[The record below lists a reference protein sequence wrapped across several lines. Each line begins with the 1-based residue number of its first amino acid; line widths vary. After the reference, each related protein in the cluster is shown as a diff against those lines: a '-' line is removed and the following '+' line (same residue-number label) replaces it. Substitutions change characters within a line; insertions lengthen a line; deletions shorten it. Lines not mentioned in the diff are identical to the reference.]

1 MEQVLIIGSGLAGLH
16 TALSFNEDIKVLI
29 VTNSKIRD
37 CNSYLAQGGITT
49 VSKTDKKLFIK
60 DTMAAGED
68 YNDTSAVEV
77 VSSSSM
83 EYLKNLIDLGVGFD
97 REVDGSLKLTREAA
111 HSINRI
117 AYKGSET
124 GKAIMDTLIEEVGK
138 RKNIEVLEET
148 NLIDLVIEED
158 MAKGAYIKTKEET
171 IKVYAERVVL
181 ATGGIG
187 GLFSSTTNEPNID
200 GIALALAKKHSIKT
214 RDVGYIQFHPTAL
227 DDNRNGK
234 KFLLSEALR
243 GEGAL
248 IRDDNG
254 KRFIDELK
262 PRNVVTEK
270 VREKLQEGRV
280 YLDATAL
287 DGEYL
292 KKRFT
297 GIYRECLERGYDI
310 TKDLLP
316 IRPAQHYYMGGLA
329 VDSYGRTSCTN
340 LYAVGEASCTGLHG
354 KNRLASNSLLEALVY
369 SGRAAKN
376 IEKQLIKIEKKERKN
391 IVVAGN
397 LQWNYREEAVKV
409 LLEKRGD
416 LKDELSV
423 S

>member
-16 TALSFNEDIKVLI
+16 TALSFNEDTRVLI

-49 VSKTDKKLFIK
+49 VSNGDKKLFIK
-60 DTMAAGED
+60 DTLTAGENQ
-68 YNDTSAVEV
+68 NDLDAIEIVGD
-77 VSSSSM
+77 SSM
-83 EYLKNLIDLGVGFD
+83 KYLKNLIDLGVGFD
-97 REVDGSLKLTREAA
+97 REIDGKLKLTREAA
-111 HSINRI
+111 HSISRI

-124 GKAIMDTLIEEVGK
+124 GKAIIDALIEELGR
-138 RKNIEVLEET
+138 RKNIELLEET
-148 NLIDLVIEED
+148 SLIDLVVED
-158 MAKGAYIKTKEET
+158 NIAKGAWIKTGKDLLE
-171 IKVYAERVVL
+171 VYAQKTVL

-214 RDVGYIQFHPTAL
+214 RDIGYIQFHPTAL
-227 DDNRNGK
+227 DDNRSGR

-248 IRDDNG
+248 IRDSQG

-270 VREKLQEGRV
+270 VRQKLLEGRV
-280 YLDATAL
+280 YLDATTL
-287 DGEYL
+287 DSEYL

-369 SGRAAKN
+369 SGRAAKD
-376 IEKQLIKIEKKERKN
+376 IEKQLNKSEERKDRKS
-391 IVVAGN
+391 IVRKN
-397 LQWNYREEAVKV
+397 FQWNYREEAIKL

-416 LKDELSV
+416 LKDELSI